1 MYLLVHNWE
10 TTIMQA
16 IQIESFGNPAEVM
29 KVVDIPDVGAPG
41 EGEVVIA
48 LEASPINMSDL
59 LMISGRYGYRPKLP
73 SVMGTE
79 GVGRVIAVGGG
90 VKHLKQ
96 GDRTL
101 VPFPAPAWAERIK
114 ADASRLRPLPGG
126 DVNQLAML
134 GINPPTAYLMLTGF
148 VTLPSGS
155 WVIQNSANSGVGR
168 ALIPIAKSLGLKTV
182 NVVRREDV
190 VAEIKALGGDV
201 VLVDG
206 LDLDKRVAAETGKAP
221 VALAVDGVGDTAT
234 TNLLGCLAEQGVHV
248 FYSMISGK
256 PSVVPATHLIFR
268 NISMRGFWLV
278 NWFNTA
284 TPDEITR
291 MYDRLTPLVAS
302 GAISAPIAG
311 TYRFSEIAEAVA
323 VASKNRGKV
332 LFTVG

>member
-1 MYLLVHNWE
+1 MK
-10 TTIMQA
+10 A
-16 IQIESFGNPAEVM
+16 IQIEAFGDPAEVL
-29 KVVDIPDVGAPG
+29 KLVDIPDVGAPA

-79 GVGRVIAVGGG
+79 GVGRVIAAGSG

-101 VPFPAPAWAERIK
+101 VPYPTPAWAERVK
-114 ADASRLRPLPGG
+114 ANASQLRPLPGG
-126 DVNQLAML
+126 DVHQLAML
-134 GINPPTAYLMLTGF
+134 GINPPTAYLMLTDF
-148 VTLPSGS
+148 VSLPSGS

-182 NVVRREDV
+182 NVVRRDDV
-190 VAEIKALGGDV
+190 VAEVKAIGGDV

-206 LDLDKRVAAETGKAP
+206 PDLAKQVAAETGKAP
-221 VALAVDGVGDTAT
+221 IALAVDGVGDTST
-234 TNLLGCLAEQGVHV
+234 TNLLGCLGEKAVHV
-248 FYSMISGK
+248 FYSMMSGK
-256 PSVVPATHLIFR
+256 PPIVPATHLIFR
-268 NISMRGFWLV
+268 DISMRGFWLA
-278 NWFNTA
+278 NWFRDA
-284 TPDEITR
+284 KPHQITE

-311 TYRFSEIAEAVA
+311 TYSFAEIAEAVA
-323 VASKNRGKV
+323 VASKNRGKA
-332 LFTVG
+332 LLTVG

>member
-1 MYLLVHNWE
+1 MK
-10 TTIMQA
+10 A
-16 IQIESFGNPAEVM
+16 IQIEAFGNPAEVL
-29 KVVDIPDVGAPG
+29 KLVDIPDVGAPA

-101 VPFPAPAWAERIK
+101 VPYPTPAWAERVK
-114 ADASRLRPLPGG
+114 ANASQLRPLPGG
-126 DVNQLAML
+126 DVHQLAML
-134 GINPPTAYLMLTGF
+134 GINPPTAYLMLTDF
-148 VTLPSGS
+148 VSLPSGS
-155 WVIQNSANSGVGR
+155 WVIQNSANSSVGR

-182 NVVRREDV
+182 NVVRRDDV
-190 VAEIKALGGDV
+190 VAEVKAIGGDV

-206 LDLDKRVAAETGKAP
+206 PDLAKQVAAETGKAP
-221 VALAVDGVGDTAT
+221 IALAVDGVGDTST
-234 TNLLGCLAEQGVHV
+234 TNLLGCLAEKAVHV

-256 PSVVPATHLIFR
+256 PSIVPATHLIFR
-268 NISMRGFWLV
+268 DISMRGFWLA
-278 NWFNTA
+278 NWFKDA
-284 TPDEITR
+284 KPHQITE

-311 TYRFSEIAEAVA
+311 TYSFAEIAEAVT
-323 VASKNRGKV
+323 VASENRGKA